1 MSDLD
6 VSLIPAIIQDI
17 NTKEVLML
25 GYMNNEALK
34 KTLGGPN
41 VWFYSRS
48 RQKLWEKGET
58 SGNHLI
64 LKNITTD
71 CDRDTL
77 LIQVEPSGPSCH
89 TGENSCFHQTEIK
102 DLVWQ
107 NPNIFSDIFNIIE
120 DRKNNPKEKSY
131 VNSLLTKGSDHI
143 SQKVIEELCEAIV
156 EFNSDNKERMIEET
170 ADLIFHIFALMS
182 SKSINLNDIENE
194 FIKRKKH

>member
-71 CDRDTL
+71 CDKDTL

-89 TGENSCFHQTEIK
+89 TGENSCFHQPELK
-102 DLVWQ
+102 HLAWQ
-107 NPNIFSDIFNIIE
+107 NPNIFSEVFNIIE

-131 VNSLLTKGSDHI
+131 VNSLLTKGDDHI